1 MIMRAFI
8 YLLFPLYMR
17 NLLFAWPLMKMVLTI
32 FLKIPKNGIE
42 VMVVLFVL
50 LLTSKLVPRCV
61 HHTCGGG
68 HAIVCTPPP
77 CRAMRRRIEPPTKF
91 FKRGGGGLTVS
102 QFLEAVCWERGVTFF
117 RRGYNF
123 YVKKLK
129 SEIFNEKE
137 VNLMFFPIIFQLRI

>member
-1 MIMRAFI
+1 MIMIIRAFI
-8 YLLFPLYMR
+8 YLLFPLYMG

-50 LLTSKLVPRCV
+50 LLASKLVPRCV

-77 CRAMRRRIEPPTKF
+77 CRAMRRRFEPPIKF
-91 FKRGGGGLTVS
+91 FKRGGEGLTVS

-123 YVKKLK
+123 YVKKTK
-129 SEIFNEKE
+129 VRNI
-137 VNLMFFPIIFQLRI
+137 